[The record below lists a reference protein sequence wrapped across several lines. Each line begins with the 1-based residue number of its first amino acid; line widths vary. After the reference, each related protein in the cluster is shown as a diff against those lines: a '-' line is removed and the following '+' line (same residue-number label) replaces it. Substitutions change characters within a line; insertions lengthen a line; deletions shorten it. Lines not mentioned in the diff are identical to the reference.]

1 MLGMRAGVMRRG
13 QRFMVL
19 AKLVVAPGIRQET
32 VMIHNLLVSLSR
44 KQKSRIL
51 LLLDVT
57 NALTAFYFAWIL
69 VIGGLPS
76 LDEISH
82 ALYLPAV
89 LIPTTVLLTIGF
101 GLHRT
106 KLNAYELQSMLE
118 SMTIAVALGLAGGLS
133 NQIAGLHLPEQVF
146 IILSMAYAILSV
158 GTRLGLRW
166 LLIHIYTRNA
176 DRKRV
181 LVYGAGQTGQQLAAA
196 LRTDHAFVPVA
207 FVDDNPNLQGLT
219 IGGLRVFSPAR
230 LDEVIRSELI
240 ERVVLAMPSAS
251 PAVRAALTR
260 KLAKT
265 GCEVH
270 SVPSFAELLVEG
282 NAASKSVPVMVK
294 ELLGRPAFSESLP
307 EVNGAYNNKRV
318 MVTGAGGSIGTEL
331 CRQLLD
337 TSPQCLVLFD
347 HSELALYEINRE
359 LQELNGTCEVV
370 PVLGSVCNASLV
382 RRIMRVHKIDVA
394 LHTAAYKHL
403 PMVQIN
409 QSVGIEN
416 NVLGTETVAKAAL
429 EAGVERFILVS
440 SDKAVRPT
448 SVMGASKRMA
458 EMVVQDMAARA
469 TKTRFSMV
477 RFGNV
482 LGSSGSVMQLFQ
494 SQINAGGPLTLTH
507 RRATRFFMTVSEAV
521 SLVLL
526 AGTFARGG
534 EVFVLDMGKP
544 VQILKLA
551 RQMIHNAGFTVRDEN
566 NPNGDI
572 EIVEIGLRPG
582 EKLHEELLIGSD
594 MLTTPHPKILRVQEE
609 CPAPAEVAE
618 MLKSLRH
625 AIEAGDDAALGRVIM
640 RWVEAASPKVRI
652 LDEAQDRPEPV
663 APPDQGA
670 ARWT

>member
-1 MLGMRAGVMRRG
+1 
-13 QRFMVL
+13 
-19 AKLVVAPGIRQET
+19 
-32 VMIHNLLVSLSR
+32 MIHNLLVSLSR

-51 LLLDVT
+51 LLLDVI
-57 NALTAFYFAWIL
+57 NALTAFYFSWTL
-69 VIGGLPS
+69 VMGGLPS

-82 ALYLPAV
+82 NLYLPAV
-89 LIPTTVLLTIGF
+89 LVPTTVLLTIGF

-146 IILSMAYAILSV
+146 VILSMAYAILSV